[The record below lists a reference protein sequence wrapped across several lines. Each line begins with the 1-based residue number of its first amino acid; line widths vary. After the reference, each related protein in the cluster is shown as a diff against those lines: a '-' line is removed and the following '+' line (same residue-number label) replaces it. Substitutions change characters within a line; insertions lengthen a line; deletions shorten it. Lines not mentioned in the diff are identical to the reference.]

1 MGGAVERRKAI
12 NLSSSP
18 VARLLLGSARSPGTL
33 FDGGWWPRSADPVA
47 ELPGLV
53 LALQGHGPPGDH
65 GPISHILLRVSD
77 WDSRPDRL
85 RVEGVEGLTDTRV
98 VRLSWFDTLP
108 AGLLT
113 AISADGHRVDLL
125 TVPPHTD
132 GNAAWAAMKQAAQTG
147 NLTHTPDTLAPVTTP
162 ATQTA
167 RTRIET
173 AQQESG
179 WESEGGRLR
188 DHEA

>member
-1 MGGAVERRKAI
+1 MGSAAERRTTST
-12 NLSSSP
+12 NLSSPP
-18 VARLLLGSARSPGTL
+18 VPRLLLGSARSPGAL
-33 FDGGWWPRSADPVA
+33 LDGGWWPRSADPVA

-53 LALQGHGPPGDH
+53 LALQEYGPPGDH
-65 GPISHILLRVSD
+65 GPISHIMLRVSD

-85 RVEGVEGLTDTRV
+85 RIEGVEGLTDTRV

-132 GNAAWAAMKQAAQTG
+132 ENAAWAAMEQAAQTG
-147 NLTHTPDTLAPVTTP
+147 NLPHTHDIPASTTP
-162 ATQTA
+162 ATQT
-167 RTRIET
+167 ET
-173 AQQESG
+173 AQESG

>member
-1 MGGAVERRKAI
+1 MGSATERRTSIK
-12 NLSSSP
+12 LSSPSM
-18 VARLLLGSARSPGTL
+18 ARLLLGPARSPGTL
-33 FDGGWWPRSADPVA
+33 LDGGWWPRSTDPAA

-65 GPISHILLRVSD
+65 GPITHILLRVSD
-77 WDSRPDRL
+77 WDSRPRRL

-113 AISADGHRVDLL
+113 VISADGHRVDLL
-125 TVPPHTD
+125 TVPPNTD
-132 GNAAWAAMKQAAQTG
+132 ENAAWAAMEQAARTG
-147 NLTHTPDTLAPVTTP
+147 NPIPIPGTQTPDI
-162 ATQTA
+162 
-167 RTRIET
+167 RTES
-173 AQQESG
+173 AQESG

-188 DHEA
+188 DDHGA